1 MLLDTLLAR
10 ATGLPGFELW
20 RGLAPRRF
28 LIQDLLAEV
37 IRATEVLPVNQ
48 FNDTFAVITTSPLG
62 LTETLP
68 EGWEEIARSGDHFA
82 VFKVPTFT
90 DSRWVR
96 EDLALELIPLFYPS
110 EVYEKKLYDWLLK
123 ELDIDP
129 DDEESTP
136 AGGPDPDS
144 PAPLG
149 PVRIIDIPSPSDYH
163 KAPKS
168 EAEEDL
174 DFLYGNQH
182 TPPSYHGYR
191 HDCAAQDPTYG
202 PQEVS
207 DVDIQLTEELPFY
220 FG

>member
-37 IRATEVLPVNQ
+37 IRATEVLPVNE

-110 EVYEKKLYDWLLK
+110 EVYEQKLYDWLLK
-123 ELDIDP
+123 ELDLEP
-129 DDEESTP
+129 GDDEECTP
-136 AGGPDPDS
+136 TGGPEPDG
-144 PAPLG
+144 PDPLG
-149 PVRIIDIPSPSDYH
+149 PVRVLDIPSPSSYGNI
-163 KAPKS
+163 KS
-168 EAEEDL
+168 EKEQDL
-174 DFLYGNQH
+174 DFLYGNGG
-182 TPPSYHGYR
+182 TPPAYHGYR
-191 HDCAAQDPTYG
+191 SECAAQLDPTYG
-202 PQEVS
+202 PPEVS
-207 DVDIQLTEELPFY
+207 DYEIQMAEEACY
-220 FG
+220 F